1 VRWLRLHAPLWIKLT
16 VPIVVTI
23 SVVNVFMGFWLAS
36 QAAAGVEMS
45 GNQTAATMAAGI
57 EAIFTND
64 PTDLLQ
70 LDSYMEGL
78 LKSQPG
84 VVSARVY
91 GLRNGLPVVASGN
104 PKEIGVSGILDAHDQ
119 QLVESGRSGQDR
131 IETSSGTVI
140 ETFRPLR
147 QDGALVGAVAIEL
160 NNIQETTAIFW
171 TSVGVAVATLIAI
184 VAQLLAAGL
193 VVYLAILR
201 TTRRI
206 GDAVEAV
213 GRGDTSVRLAEG
225 KEPHGRDEIVNLA
238 RSVDQMI
245 TSVDERERGDAL
257 IRMLGQRALE
267 RTDPIRL
274 VADGLAATRE
284 ALGLEVCL
292 FADVDENGSIVN
304 SINSSGVMV
313 SHFGLPIW
321 VGALTRV
328 AVSARRPVL
337 TDVLGQDSRFAD
349 PADESEPQAAIIP
362 LARGATGGEAI
373 VAIAPPGRTIASGG
387 LAVLEAVA
395 ATIADAL
402 HLQEAEEAMAETA
415 SKTKAMSSVSHEMRN
430 PLNSILGF
438 TALVLGSD
446 GETLTEKQR
455 RQLGFVQTSAT
466 NMLALV
472 NGYLDLAKSRSGSLA
487 VQFESANL
495 APIVDEVV
503 GSLQPM
509 AGAKQVTIRSSVSAE
524 ATARIDV
531 TRVRQILTNLVS
543 NAVKFTP
550 EGGSVYVRARADDH
564 GCRLAVSDTG
574 VGIPRDQ
581 KSLVFT
587 EFAKI
592 DAGSLAAGKGT
603 GLGLAL
609 TRAFVEAMGG
619 TIRFYSRRGRGTT
632 FVVALPRVELSAP
645 KAVAA

>member
-1 VRWLRLHAPLWIKLT
+1 
-16 VPIVVTI
+16 
-23 SVVNVFMGFWLAS
+23 
-36 QAAAGVEMS
+36 
-45 GNQTAATMAAGI
+45 
-57 EAIFTND
+57 
-64 PTDLLQ
+64 
-70 LDSYMEGL
+70 
-78 LKSQPG
+78 
-84 VVSARVY
+84 
-91 GLRNGLPVVASGN
+91 
-104 PKEIGVSGILDAHDQ
+104 
-119 QLVESGRSGQDR
+119 
-131 IETSSGTVI
+131 
-140 ETFRPLR
+140 
-147 QDGALVGAVAIEL
+147 
-160 NNIQETTAIFW
+160 
-171 TSVGVAVATLIAI
+171 
-184 VAQLLAAGL
+184 
-193 VVYLAILR
+193 
-201 TTRRI
+201 
-206 GDAVEAV
+206 
-213 GRGDTSVRLAEG
+213 
-225 KEPHGRDEIVNLA
+225 
-238 RSVDQMI
+238 
-245 TSVDERERGDAL
+245 
-257 IRMLGQRALE
+257 
-267 RTDPIRL
+267 
-274 VADGLAATRE
+274 
-284 ALGLEVCL
+284 
-292 FADVDENGSIVN
+292 
-304 SINSSGVMV
+304 
-313 SHFGLPIW
+313 
-321 VGALTRV
+321 
-328 AVSARRPVL
+328 
-337 TDVLGQDSRFAD
+337 
-349 PADESEPQAAIIP
+349 
-362 LARGATGGEAI
+362 
-373 VAIAPPGRTIASGG
+373 
-387 LAVLEAVA
+387 
-395 ATIADAL
+395 
-402 HLQEAEEAMAETA
+402 
-415 SKTKAMSSVSHEMRN
+415 MRN